1 VNIYLNCII
10 ESLKQKMKCY
20 KENSDAYMEL
30 QNMVDLLEQGLMF
43 NAKYERQI

>member
-1 VNIYLNCII
+1 MNIYLNCVI

-30 QNMVDLLEQGLMF
+30 RNVVDLLEQGLMF
-43 NAKYERQI
+43 NAKYEREV